1 MKNLMFLAFIFI
13 CFSSHAQSNNPKQLV
28 IDFFEAFHE
37 QDTVKLKTF
46 ATESLQLK
54 SASMNAEGKTAISTS
69 TFSEFVKSIASIPKN
84 VRFEEKIHE
93 YRIEENGLLATVT
106 TPYTFYYKGEK
117 SHCGTNVFNL
127 VKMDG
132 NWKILFLMDSRSKK
146 NCD

>member
-1 MKNLMFLAFIFI
+1 MKNLMFLIFVCI

-69 TFSEFVKSIASIPKN
+69 TFSEFLKSIASIPKN
-84 VRFEEKIHE
+84 VKFEEKIHE

-106 TPYTFYYKGEK
+106 TPYTFYYNGEK

-132 NWKILFLMDSRSKK
+132 NWKIIFLMDSRSKQG
-146 NCD
+146 CD

>member
-1 MKNLMFLAFIFI
+1 M
-13 CFSSHAQSNNPKQLV
+13 V

-46 ATESLQLK
+46 TTESLELK
-54 SASMNAEGKTAISTS
+54 SISNNAEGKTTISTS

-84 VRFEEKIHE
+84 VKFEEKIHE

-106 TPYTFYYKGEK
+106 TPYTFYYNGEK

-132 NWKILFLMDSRSKK
+132 NWKIIFLMDSRSKK

>member
-13 CFSSHAQSNNPKQLV
+13 CVNSHAQSNNPKQLV

-37 QDTVKLKTF
+37 QDTVKLKTL

-54 SASMNAEGKTAISTS
+54 SVSMNAEGKTDISTS

-84 VRFEEKIHE
+84 VKFKENIHE

-106 TPYTFYYKGEK
+106 TSYTFYYNGEK

-132 NWKILFLMDSRSKK
+132 NWKILFLMDSRRKQ

>member
-13 CFSSHAQSNNPKQLV
+13 CFSSHAKSNNPKQLV
-28 IDFFEAFHE
+28 IDFFEAFHG

-46 ATESLQLK
+46 ATDSLQLK
-54 SASMNAEGKTAISTS
+54 SVSMNAEGKTAISTS

-132 NWKILFLMDSRSKK
+132 NWKILFLMDSRSKQSC
-146 NCD
+146 N

>member
-1 MKNLMFLAFIFI
+1 MKNLMFLAFIFT
-13 CFSSHAQSNNPKQLV
+13 CFSSQAQTSNPKQLI

-54 SASMNAEGKTAISTS
+54 SVSMNAEGKTTISTS
-69 TFSEFVKSIASIPKN
+69 AYSGFVKSIASIPKN
-84 VRFEEKIHE
+84 VKFEEKIHE

-106 TPYTFYYKGEK
+106 TPYTFYYNGEK

-127 VKMDG
+127 VKKDG